1 MVAGETSGNM
11 TRLLWKSFDPNRIL
25 IHAGPELA
33 RFNPAI
39 AEMNLQGGQTTV
51 YVCEAFT
58 CQAPVSRE
66 EDLARLLR

>member
-1 MVAGETSGNM
+1 M
-11 TRLLWKSFDPNRIL
+11 TRLLWKKFDPNRIL

-39 AEMNLQGGQTTV
+39 AEMKLQADQTSV
-51 YVCEAFT
+51 YVCEGFT
-58 CQAPVSRE
+58 CQAPVSQE